1 MRARGF
7 SECIMEDKQQQFEC
21 DECGAEYSVLT
32 EMDLV
37 VEFCCYCGE
46 ALDEIDWEYDDK
58 NIEQAVEV

>member
-1 MRARGF
+1 
-7 SECIMEDKQQQFEC
+7 MEDKTQQFEC

-46 ALDEIDWEYDDK
+46 PLDEIDWEEDYE
-58 NIEQAVEV
+58 NLEREGEG

>member
-1 MRARGF
+1 
-7 SECIMEDKQQQFEC
+7 MEDKQQHFEC
-21 DECGAEYSVLT
+21 DECGAEFSVET